1 MKCFYKVSSQI
12 KISFEFQEAQVTR
25 SMFDSLVAQQR
36 GLSNYLQILASLW
49 ELFSLQEITRQ
60 K

>member
-12 KISFEFQEAQVTR
+12 KISFEFQEAQVTCPR
-25 SMFDSLVAQQR
+25 FDSFIAQQK
-36 GLSNYLQILASLW
+36 GLSNYLQIMASLW
-49 ELFSLQEITRQ
+49 ELFSLQEITGQ